1 VGEKSLKRNN
11 NSPAIETRD
20 LVKIY
25 RIGGLR
31 FEALRGVSIKIEKG
45 ELVSI
50 LGPSGSGKS
59 TLLQL
64 MGLLDRPSS
73 GRVLIEGQNTSKL
86 SEERL
91 AIMRNERI
99 GFVFQA
105 YNLIHRLNTVEN
117 IELPLIAQGA
127 DPIRRQ
133 DHAIK
138 MLSEVGL
145 ASKSLNRPAELS
157 GGEQQRVA
165 IARALATNPAI
176 VLGDEPT
183 GNLDSKTAM
192 QILKIII
199 DVNKRL
205 NTTFVLVTHN
215 IEIAAETHRRIILRD
230 GLIEREERS

>member
-1 VGEKSLKRNN
+1 LKRKN

-59 TLLQL
+59 TLLHL
-64 MGLLDRPSS
+64 MGLLDRSSS
-73 GRVLIEGQNTSKL
+73 GSVLIEGQDTSKL

-91 AIMRNERI
+91 AAMRNDRI

-105 YNLIHRLNTVEN
+105 YNLIHRLTAVEN
-117 IELPLIAQGA
+117 IELPMIAQGI
-127 DPIRRQ
+127 DPAKRR
-133 DHAIK
+133 DHALK
-138 MLSEVGL
+138 MLSEVGM

-165 IARALATNPAI
+165 IARALATDPAI

-183 GNLDSKTAM
+183 GNLDSKTAG

-215 IEIAAETHRRIILRD
+215 LEIASETHRRVILRD

>member
-1 VGEKSLKRNN
+1 MKRKN

-25 RIGGLR
+25 RIGGIR

-59 TLLQL
+59 TLLHL

-73 GRVLIEGQNTSKL
+73 GKVLIEGQDTSKM

-91 AIMRNERI
+91 AVMRNERI
-99 GFVFQA
+99 GFVFQS

-117 IELPLIAQGA
+117 LELPLIAQGV
-127 DPIRRQ
+127 DPVERKDR
-133 DHAIK
+133 AIN

-165 IARALATNPAI
+165 IARALATDPAI

-183 GNLDSKTAM
+183 GNLDSKTAA
-192 QILKIII
+192 QIMKIIV

-215 IEIAAETHRRIILRD
+215 IEIASETHRRIILRD

>member
-1 VGEKSLKRNN
+1 MKRNN
-11 NSPAIETRD
+11 NPSIETRD
-20 LVKIY
+20 LVKVY
-25 RIGGLR
+25 RIGGIR

-59 TLLQL
+59 TLLHM

-73 GRVLIEGQNTSKL
+73 GKVLIEGQDTSKM

-91 AIMRNERI
+91 SIMRNERI

-105 YNLIHRLNTVEN
+105 FNLIHRLNTVEN
-117 IELPLIAQGA
+117 IELPLISRGV
-127 DPIRRQ
+127 DPVARR
-133 DHAIK
+133 DHSIK

-165 IARALATNPAI
+165 IARALATDPAI

-183 GNLDSKTAM
+183 GNIDSKTAM
-192 QILKIII
+192 QIMKIII
-199 DVNKRL
+199 DVNKRF

-215 IEIAAETHRRIILRD
+215 IEIASLTHRQIILRD
-230 GLIEREERS
+230 GLIEREKRS

>member
-1 VGEKSLKRNN
+1 VGEQALKRN
-11 NSPAIETRD
+11 SSLSIETRD

-59 TLLQL
+59 TLLHM

-73 GRVLIEGQNTSKL
+73 GKVLIEGQDTSKM
-86 SEERL
+86 SEEKL
-91 AIMRNERI
+91 ALMRNERI

-105 YNLIHRLNTVEN
+105 FNLIHRLNTVEN
-117 IELPLIAQGA
+117 IELPLISRGV
-127 DPIRRQ
+127 DPVARR
-133 DHAIK
+133 DHSIK

-165 IARALATNPAI
+165 IARALATDPAI

-183 GNLDSKTAM
+183 GNIDSKTAM
-192 QILKIII
+192 QIMKIII
-199 DVNKRL
+199 DVNKRF

-215 IEIAAETHRRIILRD
+215 IEIASETHRQIILRD
-230 GLIEREERS
+230 GSIEREERS